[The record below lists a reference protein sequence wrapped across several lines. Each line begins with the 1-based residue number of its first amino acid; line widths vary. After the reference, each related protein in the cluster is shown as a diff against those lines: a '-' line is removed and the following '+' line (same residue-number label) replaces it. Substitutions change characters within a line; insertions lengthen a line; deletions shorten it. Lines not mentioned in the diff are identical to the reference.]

1 MFAQDLV
8 VLEEYLSG
16 EHSTLSPDKVHG
28 HDIIASNELSIS
40 DWHAPR

>member
-8 VLEEYLSG
+8 VLEQYLSG
-16 EHSTLSPDKVHG
+16 EHSTLSPEEVHG

-40 DWHAPR
+40 DWHAPH